1 MGAVKSSL
9 AINDGMTPALR
20 RINKAMSLM
29 INNFEAVQRASGK
42 AVNTADLAAARRE
55 IGAANALL
63 DEMERNYRT
72 INDQQ
77 EQLNNKISKGAT
89 ASSGLL
95 NKIKGIASAYVGV
108 QALGKIVELSD
119 TQAQTTARLGLIVDD
134 QNTVD
139 TLEAKIRASA
149 ERGRAA
155 YQTTADA
162 VAKLGMQAANA
173 FNSNDELIAFT
184 ELLNKSF
191 VVAGT
196 SAQGVD
202 SAMLQLTQAMAAG
215 RLQGEELNAILDNA
229 QPIVANIQRYLE
241 EVHGINASNIKELAS
256 EGVITADVIKN
267 AMFYASESI
276 NTQFNAMPTTW
287 SQVWTVMRDKAT
299 LALDPVLQK
308 IGTLAGDTRVQGT
321 INGLLSAFAV
331 VANVLL
337 WVFTLVSSIY
347 YFIAEN
353 WGWISP
359 IIYGIG
365 TALLFYLAATKG
377 VALAQSIGTAIT
389 GAYTAATTF
398 LKIGYGVLTGN
409 TAAASAAQ
417 FVYNSALLAC
427 PLTWILLIIIAVIAA
442 IYAIVGAINKLTGSS
457 LSATGIIVGA
467 LSSAIAFVWNLV
479 LGIFD
484 LVLGVINNLINP
496 FIKIANFIGNV
507 FTNPV
512 SSIIYLFQGMADGVL
527 ATLQKIASAMDFVF
541 GSNMA
546 DTVQGWRN
554 DLKGKADALV
564 AEYAPNE
571 NYQAVMSELNL
582 SAEGLGLK
590 RWAYTDAWN
599 AGYNLGD
606 SIGSSVSDA
615 LSFDSLTK
623 GANIPTAD
631 QFTNMSGSLED
642 IAGNT
647 SSLADGTDKTTEE
660 LAYLRDI
667 AEQDAINRFT
677 TAEVK
682 VELGGV
688 TNNVA
693 ANTDLDGVISYL
705 VEGVEEAL
713 HTAVEGVSDTDFI

>member
-1 MGAVKSSL
+1 MGAVRSNL

-20 RINKAMSLM
+20 RINRAMSLM
-29 INNFEAVQRASGK
+29 IGNFERVQRASGQ

-77 EQLNNKISKGAT
+77 EQLNNKINKGAT
-89 ASSGLL
+89 ASSGML
-95 NKIKGIASAYVGV
+95 NKLKGVASAYLGV
-108 QALGKIVELSD
+108 QAASKMIGLSD
-119 TQAQTTARLGLIVDD
+119 TLTGNRARLELIVDD
-134 QNTVD
+134 GGSVAE
-139 TLEAKIRASA
+139 LEQKIYASA
-149 ERGRAA
+149 QRARA
-155 YQTTADA
+155 GFTDTMAT
-162 VAKLGMQAANA
+162 VSKLGLVAGDA
-173 FNSNDELIAFT
+173 FTSNDEIIAFQ
-184 ELLNKSF
+184 ELVNKNF
-191 VVAGT
+191 VVGGA
-196 SAQGVD
+196 SATEQA
-202 SAMLQLTQAMAAG
+202 SAMYQLTQAMGSG
-215 RLQGEELNAILDNA
+215 RLQGDEYRSIIENAPLLAKSIEDYMHNVRGA
-229 QPIVANIQRYLE
+229 T
-241 EVHGINASNIKELAS
+241 GSMKEWAA
-256 EGVITADVIKN
+256 EGLLTADVIK
-267 AMFYASESI
+267 AAV
-276 NTQFNAMPTTW
+276 FNSATEVEERFKQMPMTW
-287 SQVWTVMRDKAT
+287 SQVWTTAQNVAT
-299 LALDPVLQK
+299 KALDPVLRK
-308 IGTLAGDTRVQGT
+308 INELANDKRVQGT
-321 INGLLSAFAV
+321 VSGLLNAFAV
-331 VANVLL
+331 VANILFT
-337 WVFTLVSSIY
+337 VFSLVCSVY
-347 YFIAEN
+347 YFIADN
-353 WGWISP
+353 WSWISP

-365 TALLFYLAATKG
+365 AALLFYLAATKG
-377 VALAQSIGTAIT
+377 VALAQTIGAAIT
-389 GAYTAATTF
+389 GTYTAVTTF
-398 LKIGYGVLTGN
+398 LKIGYGVLTKN

-442 IYAIVGAINKLTGSS
+442 IYAVIGIINKCAGTS

-467 LSSAIAFVWNLV
+467 LSSAVAFIWNLIIGV
-479 LGIFD
+479 FD
-484 LVLGVINNLINP
+484 LVLGVINKLINP

-564 AEYAPNE
+564 AQYAPNE
-571 NYQAVMSELNL
+571 NYQAIMSELNL
-582 SAEGLGLK
+582 SAEGMGLK

-599 AGYNLGD
+599 AGYSLGEN
-606 SIGSSVSDA
+606 IEATVSDA
-615 LSFDSLTK
+615 LTFDNLTK
-623 GANIPTAD
+623 GVDIPGAD
-631 QFTNMSGSLED
+631 QFANMGANLDD
-642 IAGNT
+642 IAGDT
-647 SSLADGTDKTTEE
+647 ASLAGSSDKTTEE

-667 AEQDAINRFT
+667 AEKEAINRFT

-705 VEGVEEAL
+705 TEGFVEALSTAAEGVHEDE
-713 HTAVEGVSDTDFI
+713 F